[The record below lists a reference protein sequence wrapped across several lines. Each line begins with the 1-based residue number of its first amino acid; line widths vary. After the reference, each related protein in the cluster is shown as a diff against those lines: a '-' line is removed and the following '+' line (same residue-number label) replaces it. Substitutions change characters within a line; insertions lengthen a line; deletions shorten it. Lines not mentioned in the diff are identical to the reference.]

1 MKTFR
6 HEHYMD
12 QALALAQDAARRGE
26 VPVGALIVQADT
38 VIGEGLIPYAN
49 GAPQCGCS
57 FDDCPDRI
65 VNLVVGIYEINTGDI
80 IRYYGDDV
88 YPCGEHGSYAKWQG
102 LIFERK

>member
-1 MKTFR
+1 MFL
-6 HEHYMD
+6 
-12 QALALAQDAARRGE
+12 QAQTEADGSSPYS
-26 VPVGALIVQADT
+26 VSINDT
-38 VIGEGLIPYAN
+38 VVAQGLMPYAY
-49 GAPQCGCS
+49 GTPQCGCT
-57 FDDCPDRI
+57 FDECPDRI

>member
-1 MKTFR
+1 MIL
-6 HEHYMD
+6 EA
-12 QALALAQDAARRGE
+12 QAEADGSSPYSVSLN
-26 VPVGALIVQADT
+26 DT